1 MIFVYPEIDR
11 VFDVDDGT
19 LNTVI
24 IESQELFR
32 RLLSDLSDRIN
43 GGTGKSILSQDDV
56 PVDMSEYA
64 EIVDRFVPFEI
75 NRKELLSKV
84 ASALE
89 KQANAQENY
98 EQTMKTLRDVEA
110 FLDSLAFDFPC
121 DILFPKLSVSSI
133 IKCASPQLCD
143 DSESLSERLI
153 NYMELIYEFDRQKLF
168 ITVNMRSFVSDA
180 EAELFA
186 RTVIAHGYRVL
197 MLESAERERLSNE
210 NRLIIDG
217 DLCEIG

>member
-32 RLLSDLSDRIN
+32 RLLSDLSDRLN

-64 EIVDRFVPFEI
+64 EIIDRFVPFEI

-84 ASALE
+84 AAAL
-89 KQANAQENY
+89 
-98 EQTMKTLRDVEA
+98 
-110 FLDSLAFDFPC
+110 
-121 DILFPKLSVSSI
+121 
-133 IKCASPQLCD
+133 
-143 DSESLSERLI
+143 
-153 NYMELIYEFDRQKLF
+153 
-168 ITVNMRSFVSDA
+168 
-180 EAELFA
+180 
-186 RTVIAHGYRVL
+186 
-197 MLESAERERLSNE
+197 
-210 NRLIIDG
+210 
-217 DLCEIG
+217 

>member
-1 MIFVYPEIDR
+1 M
-11 VFDVDDGT
+11 
-19 LNTVI
+19 
-24 IESQELFR
+24 
-32 RLLSDLSDRIN
+32 LSDLSDRIN

-64 EIVDRFVPFEI
+64 EIIDRFVPFEI

-89 KQANAQENY
+89 KQANAPENY

-197 MLESAERERLSNE
+197 MLESAERKRLSNE